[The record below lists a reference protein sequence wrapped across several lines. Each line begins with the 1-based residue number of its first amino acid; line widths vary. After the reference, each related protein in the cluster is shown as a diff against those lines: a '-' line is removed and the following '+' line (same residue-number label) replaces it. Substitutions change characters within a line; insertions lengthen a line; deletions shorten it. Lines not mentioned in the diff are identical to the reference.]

1 LAETQE
7 EATMPGSQHELSRN
21 GFVKVI
27 TAMVGTALGTIIGI
41 PAIGYLISPATK
53 GQKSD
58 SWIQL
63 GLLENIPFG
72 EPTLVN
78 FTRSRINGWE
88 KTVNSYG
95 VYVYRKN
102 EDEVLVF
109 SNVCTHLSCRVKW
122 DADQTAYLCPCH
134 AAKFDIEGNVQSG
147 PPKGP
152 LRLYA
157 EVTENL
163 KVEEGTLFIHFV
175 EG

>member
-1 LAETQE
+1 
-7 EATMPGSQHELSRN
+7 MPGSQHELSRN

-27 TAMVGTALGTIIGI
+27 TAIVGTALGSIIGI

-53 GQKSD
+53 IQKSD
-58 SWIQL
+58 SWIPL
-63 GLLENIPFG
+63 GPLENVPFG
-72 EPTLVN
+72 DPTLFN

-95 VYVYRKN
+95 VYIWRKN

-109 SNVCTHLSCRVKW
+109 SNVCTHLSCRVRW
-122 DADQTAYLCPCH
+122 DTEKEAYLCPCH
-134 AAKFDIEGNVQSG
+134 AAEFDIEGNVKSG
-147 PPKGP
+147 PPNRP

-157 EVTENL
+157 ESEQNL
-163 KVEEGTLFIHFV
+163 KVEAGTLYIHFV